1 MKVKFVDLHAMHA
14 PLMDEFRQVLERV
27 LENSSFVLGAEVSR
41 FEEAF
46 AKYLGA
52 GHCIAVTNGT
62 VALELALLGMGV
74 GPGDEVITVPNTF
87 IATAEAVSAVGARP
101 VFVDVDPVSYN
112 MDPALVERA
121 ITPRTCVLLP
131 VHLYGQPADMDPLLE
146 IAARR
151 GLKVLE
157 DACQAH
163 GAEYKGRRAGTMGI
177 AGCFSFYPGKNLGAL
192 GEGGAVVTSDP
203 ELAARMRML
212 RDHGSLRKYEHGIPG
227 YNFRLE
233 GLQGG
238 FLAVKLPRLDNWN
251 DRRRLAAEYYDQLL
265 AGNGVIT
272 PVEMPYANHVYH
284 LYVIQA
290 DDRERLRRD
299 LNAAGVE
306 TGLHYPGPLH
316 LQEAYKS
323 LGYRQGDFPV
333 CERLADRILSLPMFP
348 DISRQQVEYVVSV
361 IKESQCRAEQ
371 ERLITPKLSA
381 MGTPRARQAFAK

>member
-14 PLMDEFRQVLERV
+14 PLMDEFRQVFERV
-27 LENSSFVLGAEVSR
+27 LENSSFILGSEVSR
-41 FEEAF
+41 FEQAF
-46 AKYLGA
+46 AQYLGVD
-52 GHCIAVTNGT
+52 HAVAVSNGT

-112 MDPALVERA
+112 MDPTLVERA
-121 ITPRTCVLLP
+121 ITPRTRVILP
-131 VHLYGQPADMDPLLE
+131 VHLYGQTADMEPLLE
-146 IAARR
+146 IAARH

-163 GAEYKGRRAGTMGI
+163 GAEYKGKKAGSMGA

-203 ELAARMRML
+203 ELAAKMKLL
-212 RDHGSLRKYEHGIPG
+212 RDHGSQRKYEHSVPG
-227 YNFRLE
+227 YNYRLE

-238 FLAVKLPRLDNWN
+238 FLAVKLPHLDSWN
-251 DRRRLAAEYYDQLL
+251 DRRRIVAEHYDTLL
-265 AGNGVIT
+265 AGNGTIT
-272 PVEMPYANHVYH
+272 PVQMPYAHHVYH

-290 DDRERLRRD
+290 DDREQLRKD

-323 LGYRQGDFPV
+323 LGYKQGDFPV
-333 CERLADRILSLPMFP
+333 CERLAGRILSLPMFP
-348 DISRQQVEYVVSV
+348 DITREQVEFVVSV
-361 IKESQCRAEQ
+361 IKESQCRMEAD
-371 ERLITPKLSA
+371 
-381 MGTPRARQAFAK
+381 RQAFAK